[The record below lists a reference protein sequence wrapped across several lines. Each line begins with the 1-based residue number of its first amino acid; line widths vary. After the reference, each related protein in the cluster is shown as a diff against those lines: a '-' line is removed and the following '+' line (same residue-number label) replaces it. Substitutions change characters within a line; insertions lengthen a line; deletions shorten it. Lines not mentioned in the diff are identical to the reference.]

1 MKGMTKI
8 LRGFTFKS
16 VLLYCEGRGEK
27 DGAPEG
33 RLIGG
38 NMTGGTVREL
48 LNEFLTVRRMR
59 PDIEKT
65 TWHNSLRLPPGD
77 DLDDEKWRVMV
88 GDYMQ
93 RMGFSAAH
101 PYCVWSHD
109 DEAAVH
115 IIASRIAFDGSVY
128 LGQNENLAST
138 RHIQDLE
145 LDHSLRLTKGPEYI
159 DANAEPEALRPVPRE
174 RAALRKSE
182 IDQAVRTGQEPPKAR
197 LQRLIDEAVADS
209 PSVVEFAERLES
221 EGVSVRANLASTGTF
236 NGFSFELAGVPFK
249 GSDLG
254 KGYAWKGLQAK
265 GVTYEQ
271 DRDRTR
277 LERFSTTARAAAS
290 NDGPASAD
298 HDIDRPDS
306 SARPN
311 VDALGTELSG
321 SESEAAPADAR
332 PGGADR
338 ADRPGVGPDPSE
350 AAATGR
356 TSGEAERA
364 PVQARGGDESG
375 DGRPTLAGVQEQ
387 GRSPSATPA
396 GQPGRLGGL
405 ADKSLAGEAGDVR
418 QELSKDHAKKV
429 EAWRRQAAGLGSP
442 VYRVS
447 LIGRVGKVEGTRINL
462 GKPRDEREAE
472 LFYDAAAVEALI
484 PELRRRNALGF
495 DVYVTPIDNAHHY
508 IVINDMKPGA
518 AQLLASLG
526 HAPCLVQS
534 SSKDNEQAVLKVP
547 RIERPDEQAL
557 ANKVVLQIDMAH
569 GDPKFLGVI
578 HPLRMA
584 GFSNKKPGRESA
596 FTRILEVGHR
606 ICTRAAQLLQQ
617 LRRSADD
624 LVERARKKREQE
636 HIEADATRQAQRSR
650 DLAEIE
656 IDFDRGDDPERG
668 FRRAAAGVRAWV
680 RLRGLTEDASRVD
693 FRAAMAMLGAGWSD
707 AQVRAGMISGS
718 DDLAVRHTNPDDYVQ
733 RTVSKASIQLATS
746 ASAASAPPLRP
757 SGG

>member
-8 LRGFTFKS
+8 LRGYTFKS

-27 DGAPEG
+27 DDSPEG

-38 NMTGGTVREL
+38 NMVGATVREL

-77 DLDDEKWRVMV
+77 YLDDEKWRDVV
-88 GDYMQ
+88 KDYMQ
-93 RMGFSAAH
+93 RMGFSSAH

-115 IIASRIAFDGSVY
+115 IIASRIGFDGCVY

-145 LDHSLRLTKGPEYI
+145 RSHSLRLTKGPEYI
-159 DANAEPEALRPVPRE
+159 DPNAEPEALRPVPRD

-182 IDQAVRTGQEPPKAR
+182 IDHAVRTDQEPPKAR
-197 LQRLIDEAVADS
+197 LQQLIDAAVADA
-209 PSVVEFAERLES
+209 PSVVEMSERLES
-221 EGVSVRANLASTGTF
+221 EGVLVRANLALTGTF
-236 NGFSFELAGVPFK
+236 NGFSFELFGVPFK
-249 GSDLG
+249 GSELG

-271 DRDRTR
+271 ARDRAS

-290 NDGPASAD
+290 NGGPASTD
-298 HDIDRPDS
+298 LDIDWPDG

-311 VDALGTELSG
+311 VDALGTGVSG

-338 ADRPGVGPDPSE
+338 ADRSGVGPDLSE
-350 AAATGR
+350 AAAAGR

-375 DGRPTLAGVQEQ
+375 DGRFALADVQGQ

-396 GQPGRLGGL
+396 GQPGRLVGL
-405 ADKSLAGEAGDVR
+405 AGKSLGVEAADVR
-418 QELSKDHAKKV
+418 QELSKDHSKKI
-429 EAWRRQAAGLGSP
+429 EAWRRQAAALGSP

-447 LIGRVGKVEGTRINL
+447 LIGRAGKAEGTRINL
-462 GKPRDEREAE
+462 GKPRDEGEAE

-484 PELRRRNALGF
+484 PQLRRRNALGF
-495 DVYVTPIDNAHHY
+495 DVYVTPIDKAHHY
-508 IVINDMKPGA
+508 IVIDDMKPGA
-518 AQLLASLG
+518 AQLLSDLG
-526 HAPCLVQS
+526 YEPCLVQS

-557 ANKVVLQIDMAH
+557 ANKAVQQINMAH
-569 GDPKFLGVI
+569 GDPKFSGVV
-578 HPLRMA
+578 HPFRMA
-584 GFSNKKPGRESA
+584 GLSNKKPDRESA

-606 ICTRAAQLLQQ
+606 ICNRAAELLQQ
-617 LRRSADD
+617 FRRSADD
-624 LVERARKKREQE
+624 LVERARKTREQ
-636 HIEADATRQAQRSR
+636 
-650 DLAEIE
+650 
-656 IDFDRGDDPERG
+656 
-668 FRRAAAGVRAWV
+668 
-680 RLRGLTEDASRVD
+680 
-693 FRAAMAMLGAGWSD
+693 
-707 AQVRAGMISGS
+707 
-718 DDLAVRHTNPDDYVQ
+718 
-733 RTVSKASIQLATS
+733 
-746 ASAASAPPLRP
+746 
-757 SGG
+757 

>member
-8 LRGFTFKS
+8 LRGYTFKS

-27 DGAPEG
+27 DGSPEG

-38 NMTGGTVREL
+38 NMVGATVREL

-77 DLDDEKWRVMV
+77 HLDDEKWRVVV

-93 RMGFSAAH
+93 RMGFSPAH

-115 IIASRIAFDGSVY
+115 IIASRIGFDGCVY

-145 LDHSLRLTKGPEYI
+145 RAHSLRLTKGPEYI
-159 DANAEPEALRPVPRE
+159 DPNAEPEALRPVPRE

-182 IDQAVRTGQEPPKAR
+182 IDHAVRTDQEPPKAR
-197 LQRLIDEAVADS
+197 LQRLIDAAVADA
-209 PSVVEFAERLES
+209 PSVVEMSERLES

-249 GSDLG
+249 GSELG

-271 DRDRTR
+271 DRDRAS
-277 LERFSTTARAAAS
+277 LERFSATARAAAG
-290 NDGPASAD
+290 NDGSASAD
-298 HDIDRPDS
+298 IDIDRPGG

-311 VDALGTELSG
+311 VVALGTEFSG
-321 SESEAAPADAR
+321 FESKAAPAGAR
-332 PGGADR
+332 TGSSDR
-338 ADRPGVGPDPSE
+338 ADRSGVGPNPSE
-350 AAATGR
+350 AAAAGR
-356 TSGEAERA
+356 ALG
-364 PVQARGGDESG
+364 QARAGDEPG
-375 DGRPTLAGVQEQ
+375 DSRPTLAGVKGK
-387 GRSPSATPA
+387 GRAPSATPA
-396 GQPGRLGGL
+396 GQPGRPDGLAGKSLGG
-405 ADKSLAGEAGDVR
+405 EAADVR
-418 QELSKDHAKKV
+418 QELSKDYAKKV
-429 EAWRRQAAGLGSP
+429 EAWRRQAAALGSP

-447 LIGRVGKVEGTRINL
+447 LIGRAGKAEGTRINL
-462 GKPRDEREAE
+462 GKPRDESKAE

-484 PELRRRNALGF
+484 PQLRRRNALGF

-508 IVINDMKPGA
+508 IVIDDMKPGA

-557 ANKVVLQIDMAH
+557 ANKVVLQLNIAH
-569 GDPKFLGVI
+569 GDPKFSGVI
-578 HPLRMA
+578 HPFRMA

-596 FTRILEVGHR
+596 FTRILEVSHR
-606 ICTRAAQLLQQ
+606 ICTRAAELLQQ

-650 DLAEIE
+650 DRTEIE
-656 IDFDRGDDPERG
+656 IDFDRGDDSERG

-693 FRAAMAMLGAGWSD
+693 FRTAVAMLGAGWTE
-707 AQVRAGMISGS
+707 AQVRAGMFAGS
-718 DDLAVRHTNPDDYVQ
+718 DDLAARHTDPDDYVR
-733 RTVSKASIQLATS
+733 RTVRKARTQLATS
-746 ASAASAPPLRP
+746 ASAASAPSLRP